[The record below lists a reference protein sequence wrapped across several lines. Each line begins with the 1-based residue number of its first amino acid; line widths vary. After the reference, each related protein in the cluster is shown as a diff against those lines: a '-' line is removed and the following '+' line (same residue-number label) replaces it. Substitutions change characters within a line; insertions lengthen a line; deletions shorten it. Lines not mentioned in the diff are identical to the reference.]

1 MKVLNEVS
9 SGQRHY
15 AKPLRSCAICFD
27 TNEVT
32 RKMASGMLIEDKDR
46 LEMLLSWESWS
57 REGERRTLWLA
68 ILRQIYQST
77 ILLNIYLL
85 FFIAIILGRT
95 LTSKLAPWCLRTSP
109 LLLTICSL
117 QFVVECLSC
126 PIDSSSSLG
135 TGVWKRNCL
144 SVSAQYSRHLAH
156 SQYSL
161 TVN

>member
-57 REGERRTLWLA
+57 REGERRTL
-68 ILRQIYQST
+68 
-77 ILLNIYLL
+77 
-85 FFIAIILGRT
+85 
-95 LTSKLAPWCLRTSP
+95 
-109 LLLTICSL
+109 
-117 QFVVECLSC
+117 
-126 PIDSSSSLG
+126 
-135 TGVWKRNCL
+135 
-144 SVSAQYSRHLAH
+144 
-156 SQYSL
+156 
-161 TVN
+161 